1 MMITVNLRPGQKRKA
16 AGGGAKQ
23 ILERLKS
30 LGTKVKDPFL
40 VGAIAACL
48 GSAAFLGWAFITN
61 NSKFNDLGPRL
72 EQARDEQKRFDNLL
86 RQKHRAELIRD
97 SLLAQIA
104 TIRGVDGNR
113 YIWPHVLD
121 EVAKALPPYTWLT
134 ALSTSGA
141 GPTPGGAP
149 AQAAD
154 TGEAAGPKPVV
165 FRLEGRTMDLQA
177 YTRFLRQLEASPWL
191 SNVTPLEAKTI
202 VEKERP
208 VTQFV
213 IQATFQRADS
223 AYIRTVP
230 LSQSVR

>member
-23 ILERLKS
+23 LLDRVKG

-40 VGAIAACL
+40 VGSVVACL
-48 GSAAFLGWAFITN
+48 GVGAFLGWAFITN
-61 NSKFNDLGPRL
+61 NAKFNELGPRL

-113 YIWPHVLD
+113 YVWPHVLD

-134 ALSTSGA
+134 TMSAVAT
-141 GPTPGGAP
+141 
-149 AQAAD
+149 
-154 TGEAAGPKPVV
+154 PVV
-165 FRLEGRTMDLQA
+165 ADSADSSATRPMIFRIEGRTMDLQA

-191 SNVTPLEAKTI
+191 SDVTPLEAKTI

-208 VTQFV
+208 VTQF
-213 IQATFQRADS
+213 IISARFQRADS

>member
-16 AGGGAKQ
+16 AGGGARQ
-23 ILERLKS
+23 ILDRIKG
-30 LGTKVKDPFL
+30 LGAKVKDPFL
-40 VGAIAACL
+40 VGSVAACL
-48 GSAAFLGWAFITN
+48 AVAAFLGWAFISN
-61 NSKFNDLGPRL
+61 NAKMSDLGPRL

-86 RQKHRAELIRD
+86 RQKRRAELIKD
-97 SLLAQIA
+97 SLLAQIS

-113 YIWPHVLD
+113 YVWPHVLD

-134 ALSTSGA
+134 TMNTIA
-141 GPTPGGAP
+141 AP
-149 AQAAD
+149 VVAD
-154 TGEAAGPKPVV
+154 TAGEPAVRPMV
-165 FRLEGRTMDLQA
+165 FRMEGRTMDLQA

-191 SNVTPLEAKTI
+191 SDVTPLEAKTI

-208 VTQFV
+208 VTQFI
-213 IQATFQRADS
+213 IQASFQRADS

>member
-23 ILERLKS
+23 ILDRFK
-30 LGTKVKDPFL
+30 GIGARVKDPFL
-40 VGAIAACL
+40 VGSIAACV
-48 GSAAFLGWAFITN
+48 GVAAFLGWQFITY
-61 NSKFNDLGPRL
+61 NSKLNDLRPRL
-72 EQARDEQKRFDNLL
+72 EAARDEQKRFDNLL
-86 RQKHRAELIRD
+86 RQKHKAELIRD
-97 SLLAQIA
+97 SLLAQIS

-113 YIWPHVLD
+113 YVWPHVLD

-134 ALSTSGA
+134 TMSMAS
-141 GPTPGGAP
+141 AP
-149 AQAAD
+149 AAVAD
-154 TGEAAGPKPVV
+154 TADTTAQPTI

-191 SNVTPLEAKTI
+191 SDVTPLEAKTI
-202 VEKERP
+202 VEKDRP
-208 VTQFV
+208 VTQFL
-213 IQATFQRADS
+213 IQASFQRADS

>member
-16 AGGGAKQ
+16 AGGGARQ
-23 ILERLKS
+23 ILDRIKG

-40 VGAIAACL
+40 VGSVAACL
-48 GSAAFLGWAFITN
+48 AVAAFLGWAFISN

-86 RQKHRAELIRD
+86 RQKRRAELIRD
-97 SLLAQIA
+97 SLLAQIS

-113 YIWPHVLD
+113 YVWPHVLD

-134 ALSTSGA
+134 TMSTIA
-141 GPTPGGAP
+141 AP
-149 AQAAD
+149 VVAD
-154 TGEAAGPKPVV
+154 TGAEPAVRPMV
-165 FRLEGRTMDLQA
+165 FRMEGRTMDLQA

-191 SNVTPLEAKTI
+191 SDVTPLEAKTI

-208 VTQFV
+208 VTQFI
-213 IQATFQRADS
+213 IQAAFQRADS